1 MQDSIHLIYMFLAT
15 FGLLAIPAV
24 VGLIAVLLERD

>member
-1 MQDSIHLIYMFLAT
+1 MQDSFHLIYMFLAT
-15 FGLLAIPAV
+15 CGVLAIPAV